1 LFLEIVASHDYK
13 RILKSGE
20 ASDDQ
25 CQEMWETIVQQ
36 HNYHNGNQEF
46 FNYISHLRAYKD
58 LLERY
63 NTVKS
68 SLMVLLFTIDTP
80 TIEFLNKSGYRIE
93 TKTQELFE
101 ESLRKAFIKSDNIN
115 SKLKQ
120 KFNQI
125 QNFNE
130 GLVSKKE
137 NEVGKSTGFEEKLA
151 ELSFEVG
158 FSVDETITLARYN
171 EYVKIINKRNGTG
184 KKRHNNR

>member
-1 LFLEIVASHDYK
+1 
-13 RILKSGE
+13 
-20 ASDDQ
+20 
-25 CQEMWETIVQQ
+25 
-36 HNYHNGNQEF
+36 
-46 FNYISHLRAYKD
+46 
-58 LLERY
+58 
-63 NTVKS
+63 
-68 SLMVLLFTIDTP
+68 MVLLFTIDTP
-80 TIEFLNKSGYRIE
+80 TIEFLNKSGYKIE